1 MEGKLINFFWACTC
15 IKGTGA
21 NGRCRHSLSV
31 STIRTVADT
40 HTAAVVETVC
50 ILITDSFISTQWTRC
65 SSRSMEIDPDVLT
78 RARECQ
84 CTGLSGSL
92 PPPPLFFLVT
102 GICCWF
108 LVVVFLLF
116 PSSQF
121 AYIMLCFSCYFVFFF
136 FFFWCVFCLH
146 PIRRRRCDFM
156 WTVFFLLLEKAG
168 VFGATTFFLPSFSWP
183 AN

>member
-1 MEGKLINFFWACTC
+1 MHLHKGQWCTGHWC
-15 IKGTGA
+15 QWPVQTQSLSVHYQ
-21 NGRCRHSLSV
+21 NRCRH
-31 STIRTVADT
+31 T

-92 PPPPLFFLVT
+92 PPPFFLVT

-108 LVVVFLLF
+108 LVVVVLLF

-121 AYIMLCFSCYFVFFF
+121 AYIMLCFSCYFLFFF
-136 FFFWCVFCLH
+136 FFLMCFLFAPDKTTALWFFVDSFFLAVGKSRSFWCYY
-146 PIRRRRCDFM
+146 
-156 WTVFFLLLEKAG
+156 FFPTQL
-168 VFGATTFFLPSFSWP
+168 
-183 AN
+183 